1 MKNIYNKVMSEAA
14 MLHSTL
20 AVWVSTEK
28 TFGMAVFMA
37 SAKSLLLKNRSI
49 SAEFSCAFS
58 ESHSVM
64 LLV

>member
-1 MKNIYNKVMSEAA
+1 